1 MKAIDTDKSL
11 RRYQIAG
18 FAGVAIVMAVI
29 GSWSAFASIRGAV
42 IAPAIIMA
50 ESYSK
55 RIQHKEGGIIKE
67 IKVIDGDRV
76 EAGQELI
83 VLDDTETR
91 SELGIVTANDG
102 TERSDTG
109 VVDQAV
115 EPAPAFLHRV
125 DRSGNVL
132 GLPIASEGG

>member
-1 MKAIDTDKSL
+1 MKVIDTDKSL

-42 IAPAIIMA
+42 IAPAVIMA

-67 IKVIDGDRV
+67 IKVI
-76 EAGQELI
+76 EAYFKKAIEI
-83 VLDDTETR
+83 MNETTVD
-91 SELGIVTANDG
+91 LGKQQLKSA
-102 TERSDTG
+102 
-109 VVDQAV
+109 
-115 EPAPAFLHRV
+115 
-125 DRSGNVL
+125 
-132 GLPIASEGG
+132 